1 MGVTVRGERYIP
13 PKVTPPLD
21 RENDGTT
28 AIQTLSLSARR
39 PARD

>member
-1 MGVTVRGERYIP
+1 MGCYCGGSIIP
-13 PKVTPPLD
+13 PKVILPLD
-21 RENDGTT
+21 RENAGTT